1 MGHLYHGYVSLPDGK
16 TCNTQLVLQDQQDEA
31 AICQTQPPSASET
44 SRAVAVEPWN
54 RWTLDHASGPLP
66 RPTHTWSVN
75 DIPMGNWL
83 KSCQKI
89 TSAVDID
96 GGWLGLRMGRHQGGM
111 GAATASSGSGATDT
125 LEKLI
130 QAQMAVL
137 GGTIWLWLT
146 VCHGTIH
153 HF

>member
-1 MGHLYHGYVSLPDGK
+1 
-16 TCNTQLVLQDQQDEA
+16 
-31 AICQTQPPSASET
+31 
-44 SRAVAVEPWN
+44 
-54 RWTLDHASGPLP
+54 
-66 RPTHTWSVN
+66 
-75 DIPMGNWL
+75 MGNWL

-111 GAATASSGSGATDT
+111 GAATASSGSGADT

-130 QAQMAVL
+130 RVQMAVL
-137 GGTIWLWLT
+137 GGTTWLRLR
-146 VCHGTIH
+146 VCHGKIH